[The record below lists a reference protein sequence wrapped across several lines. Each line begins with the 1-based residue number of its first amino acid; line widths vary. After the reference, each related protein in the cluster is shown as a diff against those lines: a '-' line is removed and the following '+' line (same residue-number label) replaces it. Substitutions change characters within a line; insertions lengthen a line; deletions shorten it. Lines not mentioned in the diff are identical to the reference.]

1 LTPSVIAYEGGKFV
15 VSAPPHVLL
24 KLKRVFAKADHL
36 SLGSFELADTLDT
49 ARDLLW
55 FTERYPM
62 EFASP
67 EAEQRLKSRAEQH
80 RERESLVARILA
92 RSGTPQ
98 TFDLAEPPRDYQIEA
113 AELVLANG
121 GLLLADDMGLGKT
134 LVSICVLSDARSRPA
149 LVVVPKAVQRQWR
162 RQINRFAP
170 KLRVHILRTGTP
182 YDLSVTKRARG
193 GSAQM
198 SLPMND
204 GTAPDVIISTYNK
217 LDGWAE
223 TLVGIGVKSVTFD
236 EAQELRSGLESASGR
251 PVKKNVAAK
260 MIADNVA
267 IRLALSGTPI
277 HNYGGEM
284 FNVME
289 NVRPGALGTR
299 GEFAREWGGVSIR
312 DPKAFGS
319 FLRAEG
325 LMLRRTRAEVGRE
338 LPPLERAFHHI
349 DCDREP
355 IDDIEK
361 SATSLARLIMSD
373 GPELER
379 GERMRAAEELS
390 VLVRQATGIAKA
402 PHVADFVKMVIE
414 SGESVVLSGWHR
426 QVYSIWLERLAEFSP
441 VMVTGSETDKQKDD
455 AIQKFVNGR
464 SKVIIISLRSAAGLD
479 GLQYACR
486 TVVHGELDYSP
497 GVMEQFDTR
506 VFRDGQKDPV
516 ISYYLVTDE
525 GSDPIISTILKKKG
539 EQLVGIRDPDAEF
552 FEKLEA
558 GDHVRQLAAAYL
570 ARRKGAAA

>member
-1 LTPSVIAYEGGKFV
+1 MTPSVIAYEGGKFV

-24 KLKRVFAKADHL
+24 KLKRVFAKADRL
-36 SLGSFELADTLDT
+36 SLGSFDLVDTIDT

-80 RERESLVARILA
+80 RERETLVAQILS

-98 TFDLAEPPRDYQIEA
+98 TFDLAEPPRDYQVEA

-134 LVSICVLSDARSRPA
+134 ITAICVLSDARARPA

-182 YDLSVTKRARG
+182 YDLSVTKRARR

-204 GTAPDVIISTYNK
+204 GAAPDVIISTYNK

-223 TLVGIGVKSVTFD
+223 TLVGIGVQSVTFD
-236 EAQELRSGLESASGR
+236 EAQELRSGLESASGK

-267 IRLALSGTPI
+267 IRLGLSGTPI
-277 HNYGGEM
+277 FNYGGEL

-289 NVRPGALGTR
+289 SLRPGALGTH
-299 GEFAREWGGVSIR
+299 GEFSREWGGERIR

-426 QVYSIWLERLAEFSP
+426 AVYSIWLERLAEFSP

-455 AIQKFVNGR
+455 AIQKFVKGQ

-525 GSDPIISTILKKKG
+525 GSDPIISTVLKKKG

-558 GDHVRQLAAAYL
+558 GNHVKQLAAAYL
-570 ARRKGAAA
+570 ERRRGAAA